1 MNNYQVSLKK
11 LAAFFSALILVSVS
25 SPLSCFAADDD
36 GLPGLNVL
44 RAPQDP
50 NSSTKPDDG
59 LLRKIT
65 PTGNSKTPTRAPSLS
80 ADAIDKEA
88 TQSYKLGPGD
98 VLSITDYAMHDDS
111 DFQTQTVTVL
121 PDGTVNIYPVGLM
134 KVSGLTVK
142 QFNDQLNE
150 KARELVV
157 EPQYVVNI
165 VQSRPIS
172 VYVLGEVANPG
183 LYSFGAGGDAGP
195 SMGGFE
201 GPMPA
206 MGRLGMRIS
215 GSTGKP
221 KQMAPGVKDTV
232 SMLGAV
238 YGAKF
243 VQWAPKWGA
252 VGGLA
257 AMGIKQQNQANAN
270 VNSPLP
276 FSNMTQPFTPPGS
289 GSPARNLNSFTGG
302 YNSMQGNYGSLSF
315 SDVGG
320 GVNPGVL
327 GLMAPPGAGPT
338 GGFAGQTFNRSSG
351 GYFGGPGGGMPTGS
365 AYSASPNLVI
375 PAQASVNVNNVTVMT
390 AIERAGGLRDTA
402 NVRRIQ
408 VRRADSKEVI
418 NVDVWKLVS
427 EGDVNQDVVMQPN
440 DTIFVPQGGSDF
452 NPESL
457 GALAAYKGRW
467 VRVLG
472 SVRAPGLVE
481 LRPNDDIY
489 SVIARAGGFAPFA
502 VQRSIL
508 ISRMNRDGTV
518 FSKRISLAKGMKDR
532 EALARLPVQS
542 GDVIIA
548 STSMIKAVGQEVL
561 RAGMITALA
570 MLIIYFSNKVTNVN
584 VQTNDDGEPTN
595 NARVAVF

>member
-11 LAAFFSALILVSVS
+11 LVAFASALILVSVS
-25 SPLSCFAADDD
+25 SPLGCFAADDD
-36 GLPGLNVL
+36 GLPGLKVL
-44 RAPQDP
+44 RAPIDAASP
-50 NSSTKPDDG
+50 SSADDG
-59 LLRKIT
+59 LLRKT
-65 PTGNSKTPTRAPSLS
+65 SPTSSARPTRTTAVS
-80 ADAIDKEA
+80 AEAIEKDAA
-88 TQSYKLGPGD
+88 QTYRLGPGD
-98 VLSITDYAMHDDS
+98 VLSITDYGMRDDS
-111 DFQTQTVTVL
+111 DFPTQTVTVL
-121 PDGTVNIYPVGLM
+121 PDGTVNVYPAGLM

-142 QFNDQLNE
+142 QFNDQLIE
-150 KARELVV
+150 KAKEFVI

-183 LYSFGAGGDAGP
+183 LYSFGAGGDSGP
-195 SMGGFE
+195 PGME
-201 GPMPA
+201 GPMSS
-206 MGRLGMRIS
+206 MGRLGMHMS
-215 GSTGKP
+215 GQTGKP
-221 KQMAPGVKDTV
+221 KKMSPQAKDTM

-257 AMGIKQQNQANAN
+257 AYGMKQQNQANAN
-270 VNSPLP
+270 SSSPMP
-276 FSNMTQPFTPPGS
+276 FSNITQPFTPPGS
-289 GSPARNLNSFTGG
+289 GSPARNLNSFSGG
-302 YNSMQGNYGSLSF
+302 YNSMQGNYGSLAF

-320 GVNPGVL
+320 GVNPAVL
-327 GLMAPPGAGPT
+327 GVMAPGGAGPT
-338 GGFAGQTFNRSSG
+338 GGFAGNMGRG
-351 GYFGGPGGGMPTGS
+351 GYFGGPGGGMPTGQ

-427 EGDVNQDVVMQPN
+427 EGDVSQDVIMQPN
-440 DTIFVPQGGSDF
+440 DTIFIPQGGSDF
-452 NPESL
+452 NPDSL

-489 SVIARAGGFAPFA
+489 SVIARAGGFANFA
-502 VQRSIL
+502 VQRSVL
-508 ISRMNRDGTV
+508 LSRMNRDGTV

-548 STSMIKAVGQEVL
+548 STSMIKSVGSEVL
-561 RAGMITALA
+561 RAGMITGLA

-584 VQTNDDGEPTN
+584 VQTNDEGVPTN